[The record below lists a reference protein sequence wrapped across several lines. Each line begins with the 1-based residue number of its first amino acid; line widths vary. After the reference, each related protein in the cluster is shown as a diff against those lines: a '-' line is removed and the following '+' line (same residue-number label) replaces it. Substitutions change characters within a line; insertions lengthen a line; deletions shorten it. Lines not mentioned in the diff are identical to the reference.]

1 MIRVLIAEDE
11 LPILRGIKNMI
22 EKIDTEFHVVK
33 CASNGRDAIDFLA
46 DEQIDVLFTDMNM
59 PLADGI
65 ALLSFVSKK
74 YPQCLKVVIS
84 GYGEFEYAQQAIRLG
99 VKEYLLKP
107 IVYEELAGI
116 LHNLRASIEASREEK
131 QKSLLTSAVYQ
142 EAKGSEMERVQIA
155 YLCAGPMI
163 KEGFEES
170 IEECNFWK
178 DMDLDLTAL
187 KYLPEKST
195 VYTFE
200 KYQANEKIL
209 LLVDA
214 EAVSIQ
220 KTCERLVEEAQKKD
234 IYVTAVWHKASIDL
248 QAIPSISRKLRQ
260 AMKSAILFGQSSVLE
275 DVEALKKCGRH
286 SPPVCP
292 KLYSENKNTL
302 LKEVELV
309 LSHEI
314 LRQEALVHF
323 LEELLQ
329 QVFPRETQ
337 YWEENEDTVWNLLL
351 YSPDKKALYK
361 NLAQILL
368 EKGLGEQQESAQQFM
383 ERVERYVQK
392 HLTEGITV
400 ASIAAQFGLVPP
412 YLSRLFKEYSGFS
425 LLQYVQKIRIERAKG
440 LLEMDGAVSV
450 KEVAELVGYPNPLYF
465 SKMFKKKVG
474 LYPSEYRKR
483 KQEKVSLNLMKR

>member
-1 MIRVLIAEDE
+1 M
-11 LPILRGIKNMI
+11 
-22 EKIDTEFHVVK
+22 
-33 CASNGRDAIDFLA
+33 
-46 DEQIDVLFTDMNM
+46 
-59 PLADGI
+59 
-65 ALLSFVSKK
+65 
-74 YPQCLKVVIS
+74 
-84 GYGEFEYAQQAIRLG
+84 
-99 VKEYLLKP
+99 
-107 IVYEELAGI
+107 
-116 LHNLRASIEASREEK
+116 
-131 QKSLLTSAVYQ
+131 
-142 EAKGSEMERVQIA
+142 
-155 YLCAGPMI
+155 
-163 KEGFEES
+163 
-170 IEECNFWK
+170 
-178 DMDLDLTAL
+178 
-187 KYLPEKST
+187 
-195 VYTFE
+195 
-200 KYQANEKIL
+200 
-209 LLVDA
+209 
-214 EAVSIQ
+214 
-220 KTCERLVEEAQKKD
+220 
-234 IYVTAVWHKASIDL
+234 
-248 QAIPSISRKLRQ
+248 
-260 AMKSAILFGQSSVLE
+260 
-275 DVEALKKCGRH
+275 
-286 SPPVCP
+286 
-292 KLYSENKNTL
+292 
-302 LKEVELV
+302 
-309 LSHEI
+309 SHEI

-440 LLEMDGAVSV
+440 LLEMDGVVSV

-483 KQEKVSLNLMKR
+483 KQEKA